1 MAITNFNK
9 LTLAEQ
15 VALVQAF
22 GKGEFHTITYRKR
35 VSLAAKYADVV
46 IETLSVIQG
55 RFNLEYGDNL
65 SMVAEAHENGMGYG
79 TLKGFTE
86 VVENILYENE
96 KSKAK
101 AFRFFPFNG
110 SHHSKR
116 YFKNG
121 VETTL
126 EQLLAEG
133 YPKSSLVRSGQAP
146 AVLMLYASN
155 IVAVN

>member
-1 MAITNFNK
+1 MANYQLQRINISGASGFRPS
-9 LTLAEQ
+9 
-15 VALVQAF
+15 VAQGRVPYL
-22 GKGEFHTITYRKR
+22 TYRKR
-35 VSLAAKYADVV
+35 VSLPPSMR
-46 IETLSVIQG
+46 TWLSRPYPLSKVG
-55 RFNLEYGDNL
+55 FNLEYGDNL

-96 KSKAK
+96 SKAK
-101 AFRFFPFNG
+101 ASASSPF
-110 SHHSKR
+110 KEATTQAVLQE
-116 YFKNG
+116 G

-146 AVLMLYASN
+146 AVLMLYANN